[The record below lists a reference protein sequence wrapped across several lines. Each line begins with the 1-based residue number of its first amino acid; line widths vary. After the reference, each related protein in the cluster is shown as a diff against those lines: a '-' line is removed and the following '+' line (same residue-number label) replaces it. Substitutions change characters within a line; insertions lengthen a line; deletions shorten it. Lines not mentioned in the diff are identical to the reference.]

1 MKEFDM
7 RFFFNLKVVAATATI
22 SINHVRVRGVSAS
35 TELIYHMPV
44 ARGGFQFSGFQ
55 SSASHKHTYTHKFSK
70 KKCLKRSI
78 INVFPCEV
86 FCFKFSFKTSES
98 LKLLIYPLNGR
109 KDAMVLC
116 QVTDT
121 LKARSCIKCNSD
133 IKGSRLEV
141 FWSLFFNKV
150 LGAKPLKFLEKRL
163 RHRYFL

>member
-70 KKCLKRSI
+70 NKMFEKIYYKCI
-78 INVFPCEV
+78 
-86 FCFKFSFKTSES
+86 
-98 LKLLIYPLNGR
+98 PL
-109 KDAMVLC
+109 
-116 QVTDT
+116 
-121 LKARSCIKCNSD
+121 
-133 IKGSRLEV
+133 
-141 FWSLFFNKV
+141 
-150 LGAKPLKFLEKRL
+150 
-163 RHRYFL
+163 